1 MYPTK
6 WKVVSYINLEPTR
19 DLWKQTKDHQKI
31 IAEHSEKLKND
42 TCYYLTDCGA
52 FQQYV
57 KSKIHYV
64 DNLKNLIAEYLV
76 DSNEPKRSRTKR
88 GVLNFVGDIAKILFG
103 TLSQSDAEKY
113 NNHISE
119 IEKEQLEFLHILKDE
134 TTVIKST
141 LSAVNLTIQ
150 RVNKN
155 EQLLKDSLKKLA
167 NYTVDK
173 IFTLE
178 KEIEKVNIINEQIR
192 IIYRG
197 LEECQHSFEI
207 LIDAFVHA
215 KQGTLQ
221 PQLITIEK
229 IKNIIDAQKLPA
241 GLDFPDFPLFDLQKL
256 IVPHTYSYNQYLVY
270 VLEIP
275 LLSSTNYQLYKV
287 LPFPVRQDRNYVFI
301 SSNKEYIFCDS
312 VRQHYGKLSMSE
324 LAGCFRPNELQY
336 VCQENFPIYTYVPG
350 VDCEATL
357 LHPSTTQ
364 MPKNCD
370 TRITSLDKTFWIPL
384 YLSNEWLFI
393 APKQDKITV
402 LCGERSTHLN
412 IEKEGKLALKQN
424 CKAYSSYVTLY
435 AMTTLSTNNTSDFM
449 PSVSIDFDCCFNI
462 EKSLDVDKI
471 LTNVPL
477 VNLMSSADDLRVASI
492 RAEQLSKMIKE
503 QEEKD
508 FSKWYIHATAWSSIV
523 GTIIF
528 ITLSCCC
535 CFCCCKRCRNFT
547 FWLWDKSIPKN
558 CWKDTSDRF
567 CVSIHN
573 YASHEQ
579 VVYNKTPQSEKD
591 SPAATIRSLPPV
603 TSQPL
608 LSISS
613 SKSVDDVE
621 NERVSQRTRSKTK
634 AFR

>member
-1 MYPTK
+1 
-6 WKVVSYINLEPTR
+6 
-19 DLWKQTKDHQKI
+19 
-31 IAEHSEKLKND
+31 
-42 TCYYLTDCGA
+42 
-52 FQQYV
+52 
-57 KSKIHYV
+57 
-64 DNLKNLIAEYLV
+64 
-76 DSNEPKRSRTKR
+76 
-88 GVLNFVGDIAKILFG
+88 
-103 TLSQSDAEKY
+103 
-113 NNHISE
+113 
-119 IEKEQLEFLHILKDE
+119 
-134 TTVIKST
+134 
-141 LSAVNLTIQ
+141 
-150 RVNKN
+150 
-155 EQLLKDSLKKLA
+155 
-167 NYTVDK
+167 
-173 IFTLE
+173 
-178 KEIEKVNIINEQIR
+178 
-192 IIYRG
+192 
-197 LEECQHSFEI
+197 
-207 LIDAFVHA
+207 
-215 KQGTLQ
+215 
-221 PQLITIEK
+221 
-229 IKNIIDAQKLPA
+229 
-241 GLDFPDFPLFDLQKL
+241 
-256 IVPHTYSYNQYLVY
+256 
-270 VLEIP
+270 
-275 LLSSTNYQLYKV
+275 
-287 LPFPVRQDRNYVFI
+287 
-301 SSNKEYIFCDS
+301 
-312 VRQHYGKLSMSE
+312 
-324 LAGCFRPNELQY
+324 
-336 VCQENFPIYTYVPG
+336 
-350 VDCEATL
+350 
-357 LHPSTTQ
+357 